1 MLPRYLGHRRSLIE
15 FPDMEGPLGVPGG
28 GESATACLPKEFEWS
43 EVSRRFESMTLRFR
57 VKVVL
62 VFFLSLLLGH
72 PSTFAGDQ
80 GFTLNEVASLFP
92 SKGFERQIEFW
103 KKIFTHYKATQV
115 IFHDQEDLRLIY
127 EMKTFDRDIE
137 GDPEEADRQKE
148 VLKQDLKELQSIF
161 DDLAA
166 RGPDSPDLSA
176 RERHIV
182 EVFRSLGYRVTPAL
196 LKEKKE
202 IIRFQRGVRDKFKES
217 LIRAGLYLP
226 WIQETLS
233 KMGLPVELAV
243 LPHVESSFNYSA
255 YSSAGAAGIWQ
266 FTRGTGRR
274 YLRIDRSVD
283 ERLDPIRATLA
294 AARLLSENYGV
305 LGSWPL
311 AITSYNYGRNGM
323 LRAKDQCGEDL
334 RVIIRDYESN
344 YFGFASKNFYS
355 EFLAALEVSRNFR
368 RYFGD
373 LDIEKPLEF
382 DTVRLSKACAVSH
395 FTNVPGVSE
404 TDLRNLNPHLKRLL
418 SRSRRVFPAGIE
430 IRVPPGKGRAV
441 EAALSRVNSRGRKV
455 MVSSE
460 GNVRYRVEEGDTLGS
475 IASEFRVS
483 PAEVAR
489 LSGLRSPDRIYS
501 GQVLTIGRSSV
512 LGDSATEFFSGSQG
526 EGDDSRS
533 YTVRA
538 GDNLFK
544 IAQRFGTTVN
554 ALIEAN
560 DIRDPDSI
568 HAGVALTIPYDGA
581 EARPPGPRRYVVRQ
595 GDTLLTI
602 AQRFGA
608 SLQRILQINGIRD
621 PDQIQQGQELRIP

>member
-1 MLPRYLGHRRSLIE
+1 MQ
-15 FPDMEGPLGVPGG
+15 GPLGVPGG

-57 VKVVL
+57 VKVGL

-115 IFHDQEDLRLIY
+115 IFHDQEDLRLVY

-294 AARLLSENYGV
+294 AARLLSENYGA
-305 LGSWPL
+305 LGNWPL

-455 MVSSE
+455 MVSSD

-501 GQVLTIGRSSV
+501 GQVLTVGRSSV
-512 LGDSATEFFSGSQG
+512 LGDSATEFFSGSQD
-526 EGDDSRS
+526 EGDDSRN

-560 DIRDPDSI
+560 DIRNPDSI

-581 EARPPGPRRYVVRQ
+581 AARPPGPKRYVVRR

>member
-1 MLPRYLGHRRSLIE
+1 M
-15 FPDMEGPLGVPGG
+15 
-28 GESATACLPKEFEWS
+28 
-43 EVSRRFESMTLRFR
+43 
-57 VKVVL
+57 
-62 VFFLSLLLGH
+62 
-72 PSTFAGDQ
+72 
-80 GFTLNEVASLFP
+80 
-92 SKGFERQIEFW
+92 
-103 KKIFTHYKATQV
+103 
-115 IFHDQEDLRLIY
+115 
-127 EMKTFDRDIE
+127 
-137 GDPEEADRQKE
+137 
-148 VLKQDLKELQSIF
+148 
-161 DDLAA
+161 
-166 RGPDSPDLSA
+166 
-176 RERHIV
+176 
-182 EVFRSLGYRVTPAL
+182 
-196 LKEKKE
+196 
-202 IIRFQRGVRDKFKES
+202 
-217 LIRAGLYLP
+217 
-226 WIQETLS
+226 QETLS

-294 AARLLSENYGV
+294 AARLLSENYGA
-305 LGSWPL
+305 LGNWPL

-455 MVSSE
+455 MVSSD

-501 GQVLTIGRSSV
+501 GQVLTVGRSSV
-512 LGDSATEFFSGSQG
+512 LGDSATEFFSGSQD
-526 EGDDSRS
+526 EGDDSRN

-581 EARPPGPRRYVVRQ
+581 AARPPGPKRYVVRR

>member
-15 FPDMEGPLGVPGG
+15 FSDMQGPLGVPGG

-43 EVSRRFESMTLRFR
+43 EVSRRFESMALRFR
-57 VKVVL
+57 VKVGL

-80 GFTLNEVASLFP
+80 SFTLNEVASLFP

-294 AARLLSENYGV
+294 AARLLSENYGA
-305 LGSWPL
+305 LGNWPL

-418 SRSRRVFPAGIE
+418 SRSRRVFPAGID
-430 IRVPPGKGRAV
+430 IRVPPGKGRVV

-455 MVSSE
+455 MVSSD

-526 EGDDSRS
+526 EGDDSRN

-581 EARPPGPRRYVVRQ
+581 AARPPGPRRYVVRR

>member
-1 MLPRYLGHRRSLIE
+1 MQ
-15 FPDMEGPLGVPGG
+15 GPLGVPGG

-57 VKVVL
+57 VKVGL

-115 IFHDQEDLRLIY
+115 IFHDQEDLRLVY

-166 RGPDSPDLSA
+166 RGPDSSDLSA

-294 AARLLSENYGV
+294 AARLLSENYGA
-305 LGSWPL
+305 LGNWPL

-455 MVSSE
+455 MVSSD

-501 GQVLTIGRSSV
+501 GQVLTVGRSSV
-512 LGDSATEFFSGSQG
+512 LGDSATEFFSGSQD
-526 EGDDSRS
+526 EGDDSRN

-581 EARPPGPRRYVVRQ
+581 AARPPGPKRYVVRR